1 MKKTKEIEKYLRW
14 KFKLRVL
21 KFVRDH
27 GSINEA
33 CEIFEISRTTYFNWK
48 RKYDKYGEEGLL
60 RKKRDSQRYW
70 NSIDKTTV
78 DLILKLR
85 EEHKLG
91 TWRIKWYLERYHD
104 INISESSVYRT
115 LKRNNVKPLDKIITR
130 KAMGLKRYA
139 KETPGHHL
147 QVDVKFLRF
156 NSKEA
161 KTVKRYQY
169 TAIDDCTR
177 IRALK
182 TQPK

>member
-60 RKKRDSQRYW
+60 RKKRDSQTYW

-115 LKRNNVKPLDKIITR
+115 LKRNNVKPLR
-130 KAMGLKRYA
+130 LSLGRLWGLKD
-139 KETPGHHL
+139 T
-147 QVDVKFLRF
+147 LRRPLDITF
-156 NSKEA
+156 KLTSSSYDLTLKKQKQLN
-161 KTVKRYQY
+161 
-169 TAIDDCTR
+169 AINKQLLMIVLELGR
-177 IRALK
+177 
-182 TQPK
+182 

>member
-1 MKKTKEIEKYLRW
+1 MKKAKEIEKYLRW

-60 RKKRDSQRYW
+60 RKKRDSQTYW

-115 LKRNNVKPLDKIITR
+115 LKRNNVKPLYKIITR
-130 KAMGLKRYA
+130 KAMGPKRYA
-139 KETPGHHL
+139 KETPITFKSTSRSYDL
-147 QVDVKFLRF
+147 TLKKQKQL
-156 NSKEA
+156 N
-161 KTVKRYQY
+161 
-169 TAIDDCTR
+169 AINKQLLMIVLELGR
-177 IRALK
+177 
-182 TQPK
+182 